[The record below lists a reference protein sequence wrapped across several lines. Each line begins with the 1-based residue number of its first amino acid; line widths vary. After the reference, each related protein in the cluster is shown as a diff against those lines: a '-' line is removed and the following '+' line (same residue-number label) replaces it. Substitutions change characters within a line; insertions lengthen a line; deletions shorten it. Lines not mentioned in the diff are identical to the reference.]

1 MAEIRCSACGKN
13 NPDFLDSC
21 QFCQSPLIPE
31 SKLFIG
37 EEPTKK
43 DTGELEEILPDWL
56 KDVRQQGKNAEA
68 GDDSFRVQTQP
79 RVPKDEPPDLLAGLL
94 SQSET
99 DEEEIPDWLAGIAAS
114 SEKPSLSKPSSDE
127 GPPAFFAG
135 LDQPEKQTVAPTPSE
150 SKPDEIPDWMRAEE
164 KTSKQHDDLSARLSQ
179 PSSAEPVEETDW
191 AKTFA
196 SFDSFAEEPAV
207 QKEPEDLSWLREL
220 EASSKEMSETPMPQ
234 ARGSEFT
241 PAASNEDLSWLNEL
255 GGISAPAF
263 EEPAPPSSSSAE
275 EDLSWLNE
283 LGGKSAP
290 AFEEPAPPSSSS
302 AEEDLSWLT
311 NLGGATA
318 PASEPQA
325 PSQSSSS
332 NAELDWLSDLQEAT
346 NLPSAP
352 AFADTGELNSGLGIP
367 PSSKPF
373 QTAPLNELLG
383 DESIKDV
390 TPDWLKNA
398 LEESSMPAPGSV
410 SMDWFSEREKP
421 GETKAEDLF
430 ASSQGEAVSSQP
442 AFDFSLG
449 DSSAAVQDLD
459 ALFNVEMPDWLAGG
473 QEGGAPPSQQEAKD
487 SAPAFAENALSPVE
501 LPSWVQAMR
510 PVDSALEET
519 AASVTDQITETQ
531 GPLAGFRGI
540 IPAFPIGS
548 SLRPKAL
555 SLKLQVTGEQQTG
568 ASLLEQIIASETTVQ
583 PQKEQ
588 AAVSSQRVLRWVLS
602 GLFLMVLG
610 AVIGLGSKTMP
621 IYASATHSELSSLI
635 ATIPENAPVLV
646 VVDYE
651 PSFAGELEATAG
663 PLLDQLALS
672 RRAAFSFISMSPTG
686 SALADR
692 LILNTGVGGLGYQP
706 NLNYFHLGF
715 LPGGSSGVLAFIEN
729 PENDFTRFEG
739 VILITDH
746 AESGR
751 VWVEQLQAAGPEI
764 AAKPLLLVASAQA
777 GPLLQPYVSAGQAD
791 VMIHGLYDAAKYEF
805 VNNSRPGTARA
816 YWDAFGS
823 GILLAVFA
831 ILSGGVWGV
840 LMRMREQRRAE
851 LEQE

>member
-127 GPPAFFAG
+127 SPSAFLAG
-135 LDQPEKQTVAPTPSE
+135 FDQPEKPTAAPAPSE
-150 SKPDEIPDWMRAEE
+150 SKPDEIPDWMGAEE

-179 PSSAEPVEETDW
+179 PSAEPVEETDW

-196 SFDSFAEEPAV
+196 SFDSFAEEPPV
-207 QKEPEDLSWLREL
+207 QKEPEDLSWLRDL
-220 EASSKEMSETPMPQ
+220 EASSKKMSETPVPQ

-241 PAASNEDLSWLNEL
+241 PAASDEDLSWLNEL
-255 GGISAPAF
+255 GGISAPV
-263 EEPAPPSSSSAE
+263 
-275 EDLSWLNE
+275 
-283 LGGKSAP
+283 
-290 AFEEPAPPSSSS
+290 FEEPAPPSSSS

-311 NLGGATA
+311 NLGGAAA

-325 PSQSSSS
+325 PSQPSSS

-430 ASSQGEAVSSQP
+430 ASSHQGEAVSSQP

-473 QEGGAPPSQQEAKD
+473 QEGGAPPSRREAKD
-487 SAPAFAENALSPVE
+487 STPAFAENALSPVE

-568 ASLLEQIIASETTVQ
+568 ASLLEQIIASETTIQ

-621 IYASATHSELSSLI
+621 IYASATHGELSSLI

-646 VVDYE
+646 VLDYE

-672 RRAAFSFISMSPTG
+672 RRAAFSFVSMSPTG
-686 SALADR
+686 LALADR

-706 NLNYFHLGF
+706 NLHYFNLGF
-715 LPGGSSGVLAFIEN
+715 LPGGSSGALAFIEN
-729 PENDFTRFEG
+729 SENDFTRFEG

-764 AAKPLLLVASAQA
+764 SAKPLLLVVSAQA

-791 VMIHGLYDAAKYEF
+791 VMIRGLYDAAKYEF

-840 LMRMREQRRAE
+840 LLRLREQRRAE
-851 LEQE
+851 SQQE

>member
-255 GGISAPAF
+255 GGI
-263 EEPAPPSSSSAE
+263 
-275 EDLSWLNE
+275 
-283 LGGKSAP
+283 SAP